1 MLFIAPQQL
10 IRPLRAVV
18 CHPAIQPR
26 IWLRHNVFVTRAP
39 LLMISPKQIEM
50 EYLDGMAV
58 ASIAAYFFLALCLSK
73 RLNAIQKE
81 CLNNVIMAALVLLT
95 ASSVLYLWVG
105 IGGTLAYEQFLVG
118 LIMTYMVLFSSIF
131 FSGD

>member
-1 MLFIAPQQL
+1 MLFIVPQQL
-10 IRPLRAVV
+10 IRPLRAV
-18 CHPAIQPR
+18 AMQPR
-26 IWLRHNVFVTRAP
+26 VLLRHNVFATRAP
-39 LLMISPKQIEM
+39 LLMISPNETGAT
-50 EYLDGMAV
+50 EYLDGAAV
-58 ASIAAYFFLALCLSK
+58 ASIAAYIFLALCLSK
-73 RLNAIQKE
+73 RLSAIQME

-105 IGGTLAYEQFLVG
+105 VGGTLAYEQFLMG